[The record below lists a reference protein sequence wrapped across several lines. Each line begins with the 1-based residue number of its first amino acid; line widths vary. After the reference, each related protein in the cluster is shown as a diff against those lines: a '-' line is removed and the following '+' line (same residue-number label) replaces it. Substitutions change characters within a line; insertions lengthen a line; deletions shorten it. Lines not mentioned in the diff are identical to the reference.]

1 MKKVVFV
8 IIIVVVAF
16 PFVPKLFPKSMTIER
31 VTDAFEKAAYTITD
45 LHPQDPPFREAEQQ
59 WDFTVDGGYKIE
71 VYRYAKSA
79 KLTKNLEYLK
89 TDPGSAMV
97 EASGLAQNLGARPSR
112 DLPSAVGKKGK
123 WMIHVRGE
131 DRGQCGMLVKVFQ
144 DS

>member
-1 MKKVVFV
+1 
-8 IIIVVVAF
+8 
-16 PFVPKLFPKSMTIER
+16 LLPKSLTIER
-31 VTDAFEKAAYTITD
+31 VEAAFHDHGYTVTD
-45 LHPQDPPFREAEQQ
+45 LHPQDPPFRDAAQQ
-59 WDFTVDGGYKIE
+59 WDFKVDGGYSIE
-71 VYRYAKSA
+71 VYRYAESA

-89 TDPGSAMV
+89 TDPGTAIV
-97 EASGLAQNLGARPSR
+97 EVSGIAEQLGARPSR